1 MVTIQQ
7 AWNGIGL
14 VLALVGMLLL
24 FSFGMPSR
32 RSPEFPKETRAETGI
47 YYALGWV
54 GLLFL
59 IFGFL
64 AQLFANFL

>member
-32 RSPEFPKETRAETGI
+32 RSPEFSKETRGETGI
-47 YYALGWV
+47 YYVLGWI

-64 AQLFANFL
+64 AQLIANFL

>member
-1 MVTIQQ
+1 MVPIQQ

-14 VLALVGMLLL
+14 VLALVGILLL

-32 RSPEFPKETRAETGI
+32 KSPEFPKETGAETRI
-47 YYALGWV
+47 YYVLGWV

-59 IFGFL
+59 IIGFL
-64 AQLFANFL
+64 AQIIANFL